1 MRLTPTPSHAPALS
15 YGMAMFM
22 LLMIQGSVCYG
33 QTQTES
39 ENARHNRNRIEN
51 KFQGATTQRT
61 SDMLSLATITPSL
74 RSRVSRL
81 ERMLRFSNPY
91 TAVGVKEAKAS
102 LRLALAERDEF
113 LKRPSKPSEVEI
125 AAAEL
130 SVARAESQLTITLAT
145 QKERMLLCQI
155 DVVDAELRL
164 LQMSKKIELQQRL
177 IARGLST
184 AETFAQEKMAL
195 SAAEKQLELMRLRRE
210 TQRILQGVSDTQPE
224 GDPKQPSRSSTTP

>member
-1 MRLTPTPSHAPALS
+1 
-15 YGMAMFM
+15 MFM

-184 AETFAQEKMAL
+184 AETFAQEKLAL
-195 SAAEKQLELMRLRRE
+195 SAAEKQLELMRLRHE
-210 TQRILQGVSDTQPE
+210 TQRILQGISDAKPE
-224 GDPKQPSRSSTTP
+224 GDTKQPSPSSTTP